1 MMNFFIPVL
10 SMKCHVCGNTE
21 LSSNKEFFAGKCD
34 SESDLGSHENDCPW
48 HDNQYCLK
56 LKIIFNLDIDR
67 WKMTFLEDSFR
78 DNEVFKVIPEEERD
92 EMRKHLQLRKSFIQ
106 I

>member
-1 MMNFFIPVL
+1 
-10 SMKCHVCGNTE
+10 MKCHVCGNTE

-34 SESDLGSHENDCPW
+34 SESDFGNHENDCPW

-78 DNEVFKVIPEEERD
+78 DSEIFKVIPEEERD
-92 EMRKHLQLRKSFIQ
+92 EMRKHLQLRKNPIQSELVFVLLDFI
-106 I
+106 